1 MRHRDEKGIIDE
13 EPVGGGREEE
23 GCFSGQRFMLFI
35 VGVSKN
41 REGKHF
47 SKGINV

>member
-23 GCFSGQRFMLFI
+23 GCFSGHGITKIYVVYYRGVEKQRRETLF
-35 VGVSKN
+35 
-41 REGKHF
+41 
-47 SKGINV
+47 